1 MPWPL
6 CSTDRQP
13 GRVGRAQ
20 ATDDRHRATRTP
32 GVPSLMTPAQGG
44 LATIDDIRFTQPLY
58 TVPEAARLVG
68 MSPSTLETW
77 AHGYER
83 RPIGRP
89 VVRQGPVITSVRD
102 GDDNRTIPFIGL
114 VEATVV
120 QAFRRSQLSMQR
132 IRRALEVLADQGEL
146 QHALASRSLFSDG
159 ANVLY
164 DYARREGDG
173 QLRLLT
179 VVSSGQV
186 VFHDLISEY
195 LSRIAFGDR
204 WATEMLVPV
213 TERPLLRVRPTIA
226 GGDPLFV
233 SGGAPLSAVHSRFA
247 AGEPAESLAED
258 YGVPVADI
266 NEAIGAIWPHALAA

>member
-1 MPWPL
+1 
-6 CSTDRQP
+6 
-13 GRVGRAQ
+13 
-20 ATDDRHRATRTP
+20 
-32 GVPSLMTPAQGG
+32 
-44 LATIDDIRFTQPLY
+44 
-58 TVPEAARLVG
+58 
-68 MSPSTLETW
+68 MSPSTLDTW

-83 RPIGRP
+83 RPVGRP
-89 VVRQGPVITSVRD
+89 VVKQGPVITSVRNGHD
-102 GDDNRTIPFIGL
+102 IRTIPFIGL

-132 IRRALEVLADQGEL
+132 IKRALEVLADQGEL

-164 DYARREGDG
+164 DYARREGDN

-195 LSRIAFGDR
+195 LSRITCGDV
-204 WATEMLVPV
+204 WATKMLVPV
-213 TERPLLRVRPTIA
+213 TERPVLRVKPTIA

-233 SGGAPLSAVHSRFA
+233 SGGAPLSAVRSRYV
-247 AGEPAESLAED
+247 AGEPASSIAAD
-258 YGVPVADI
+258 YGVPLADI
-266 NEAIGAIWPHALAA
+266 NEAFGAIWPHALAA